1 MSMTQRCSVASIQMV
16 AGTDVEGNLAAA
28 ARLVR
33 QAAAQGAQ
41 LVVLPEYFV
50 LMGQHDQDK
59 VHIAEPAGQGR
70 MQTFCAE
77 LARECKVWL
86 AAGTLPLQSSHPDK
100 VRNSLLVFNAQGE
113 QVCRYDKIHLFGFQK
128 GAESYNESSSIEAG
142 DAVTV
147 LDTPFGRIGLAI
159 CYDIRFPELFRQ
171 MGSIDILIV
180 PAAFTR
186 TTGQKHWEV
195 LLRARAIENQCFVIA
210 SGQGGLHQNGRETFG
225 HSMVIDPWGEVLA
238 LWEEGEGMALATL
251 NPERLEEVRSNL
263 PALAHR
269 VLG

>member
-1 MSMTQRCSVASIQMV
+1 MSMMQPCCVASVQMV
-16 AGTDVEGNLAAA
+16 AGTDVEANLATAE
-28 ARLVR
+28 RLVR
-33 QAAAQGAQ
+33 QAAAQGAK

-59 VHIAEPAGQGR
+59 VHIAELAGQGR
-70 MQTFCAE
+70 MQAFCAD
-77 LARECKVWL
+77 LARECNVWL
-86 AAGTLPLQSSHPDK
+86 AAGTLPLQSSHPGK
-100 VRNSLLVFNAQGE
+100 VRNSLLVFNDRGE
-113 QVCRYDKIHLFGFQK
+113 QVSRYDKIHLFGFQK
-128 GAESYNESSSIEAG
+128 GEESYNESSSIEAG

-147 LDTPFGRIGLAI
+147 LDTPLGRIGLAI

-171 MGSIDILIV
+171 MGNIDILIV

-225 HSMVIDPWGEVLA
+225 HSMVIDPWGDVLA
-238 LWEEGEGMALATL
+238 LWEEGEGMAIAML
-251 NPERLEEVRSNL
+251 NPARLEEVRSNL